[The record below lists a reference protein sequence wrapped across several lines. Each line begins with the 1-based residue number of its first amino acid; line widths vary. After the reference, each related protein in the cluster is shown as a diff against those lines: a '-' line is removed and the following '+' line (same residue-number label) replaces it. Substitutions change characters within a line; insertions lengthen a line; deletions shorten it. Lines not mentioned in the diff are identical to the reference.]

1 MRKLFSSITKKLAM
15 LPWDMVSVIVLA
27 VNSYITLLYRNRDM
41 FEIVYIMLFLIIAYF
56 VTMPLLAHKL
66 KHHARGK
73 LIFERV
79 NKGFRVFYTGISLTA
94 VILNMIRTS
103 TANTL
108 QDFMAEQRG
117 KIPTLLIIAIMG
129 LSCFWM
135 PKPLSR
141 LIACLS
147 KWKLL
152 SGLSAKLKSFSKNN

>member
-1 MRKLFSSITKKLAM
+1 MSDTKNMRKLFGSIAKKLAM

-41 FEIVYIMLFLIIAYF
+41 FDIVYIMLFLIIAYF

-66 KHHARGK
+66 KHHTRGK

-79 NKGFRVFYTGISLTA
+79 NKGFRVFYTGISLTS

-108 QDFMAEQRG
+108 HNFMAEQRD

-129 LSCFWM
+129 LSCFWL
-135 PKPLSR
+135 PKPLS
-141 LIACLS
+141 
-147 KWKLL
+147 KLM
-152 SGLSAKLKSFSKNN
+152 KQI